1 MLFGIFQKNR
11 CNIRNY
17 ILYILPLLA
26 DCIRDHVSNDYTSLF
41 QQFGND
47 LRFYG
52 TLKTDED
59 SRPDKPLAECNLHT
73 IAERIN
79 RMIKHI
85 RAGAYTDKRT
95 VVVIDSMKNK
105 YESNYLCDRYSA
117 YYLFAVSRDETIR
130 IHHLLQDQKK
140 GLSQD
145 EIEKID
151 LNERPDAVAGRF
163 VRFVDILKNIV

>member
-1 MLFGIFQKNR
+1 MLPAGYAAAYKKTDAAAEH
-11 CNIRNY
+11 CNICSQRTVFTRCRNAKTQKWCPQKKRRQ
-17 ILYILPLLA
+17 ILYCVLA
-26 DCIRDHVSNDYTSLF
+26 
-41 QQFGND
+41 
-47 LRFYG
+47 
-52 TLKTDED
+52 
-59 SRPDKPLAECNLHT
+59 

-95 VVVIDSMKNK
+95 AVVIDSMKNK
-105 YESNYLCDRYSA
+105 YESNYLRDRYSA

>member
-1 MLFGIFQKNR
+1 
-11 CNIRNY
+11 
-17 ILYILPLLA
+17 
-26 DCIRDHVSNDYTSLF
+26 
-41 QQFGND
+41 
-47 LRFYG
+47 
-52 TLKTDED
+52 
-59 SRPDKPLAECNLHT
+59 
-73 IAERIN
+73 
-79 RMIKHI
+79 MIKHI

-95 VVVIDSMKNK
+95 AVVIDSMKNK
-105 YESNYLCDRYSA
+105 YESNYLRDRYSA

-151 LNERPDAVAGRF
+151 LNEHPDAVAGRF

>member
-52 TLKTDED
+52 KLKTDED

-95 VVVIDSMKNK
+95 AVVIDSMKNK
-105 YESNYLCDRYSA
+105 YESNYLRDRYSA